1 MTDTERLLAI
11 EEIKRLFAR
20 RIRAMDIKD
29 WVLYDTCH
37 AADATLDSFGT
48 LPEKHRPSGSIARGK
63 DQILAMIQKV
73 VDGKV
78 KVTTVH
84 HAHMPE
90 IEIVSPTT
98 AKGIWAMEDLLWWQ
112 NGDVEEHL
120 RGFGHYH
127 ETYEKIDGTWLIK
140 SRVLTRL
147 RVDSTPDF
155 QSYYDK

>member
-1 MTDTERLLAI
+1 MTDAERLLAI
-11 EEIKRLFAR
+11 EDIKRLMAR
-20 RIRAMDIKD
+20 RVRAMDSKD
-29 WVLYDTCH
+29 WALYDTCH

-48 LPEKHRPSGSIARGK
+48 LPDKHKPAGSIARGK
-63 DQILAMIQKV
+63 DQILAMIRKV

-78 KVTTVH
+78 KLTSVH

-90 IEIVSPTT
+90 IEITSATT
-98 AKGIWAMEDLLWWQ
+98 ARGIWAMEDLLWWQ
-112 NGDVEEHL
+112 NGEETEHL

-127 ETYEKIDGTWLIK
+127 ETYEKIAGEWLIK

>member
-1 MTDTERLLAI
+1 MTYAEQVAI

-20 RIRAMDIKD
+20 RIRAMDTKD
-29 WVLYDTCH
+29 WVLYDSCH
-37 AADATLDSFGT
+37 TLDATVDSFGT
-48 LPEKHRPSGSIARGK
+48 LPEEQRPAGSIARGK
-63 DQILAMIQKV
+63 DQILAMIKKV

-90 IEIVSPTT
+90 IEITSPTT

-127 ETYEKIDGTWLIK
+127 ETYEKIDGAWLIK

-147 RVDSTPDF
+147 RVNSTPDF
-155 QSYYDK
+155 QSYYYK